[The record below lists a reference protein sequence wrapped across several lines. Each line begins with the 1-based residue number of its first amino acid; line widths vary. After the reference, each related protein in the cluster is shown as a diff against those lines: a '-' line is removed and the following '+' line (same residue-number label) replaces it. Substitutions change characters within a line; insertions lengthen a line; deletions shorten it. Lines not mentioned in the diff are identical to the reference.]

1 MATKSPSWTLLK
13 YSLSSHILLKRT
25 PTTQSLRDFLLMR
38 HKCWY
43 FIGDSGGITNTVT
56 VRIIICNVLVPWDCV
71 NGETGV
77 QVSSSTIIF
86 GWAKPVWRRFRRRD
100 NNWDRG
106 YPFSVGSPVH
116 VSLTVLL
123 TRNNSLAASPFLSIW
138 SSAPLLVSFW
148 ACVITKKG
156 STVNHEPFS
165 TIIKVAELIKETNFS
180 FNCHSIMQKDFKNYK

>member
-1 MATKSPSWTLLK
+1 MTTKSPWWTLLN
-13 YSLSSHILLKRT
+13 SPSSHILPKRT
-25 PTTQSLRDFLLMR
+25 TATSQILRDFQLMR

-56 VRIIICNVLVPWDCV
+56 VRIIICNVLTAWDCE

-86 GWAKPVWRRFRRRD
+86 GWAKPVWGRFRD
-100 NNWDRG
+100 NNRDWG

-123 TRNNSLAASPFLSIW
+123 TRNNSLAASPFLTIR
-138 SSAPLLVSFW
+138 SSAPLLFSFW
-148 ACVITKKG
+148 ACVTTNKG
-156 STVNHEPFS
+156 LTVKHELFS
-165 TIIKVAELIKETNFS
+165 TIIKVGANKRKVKHKKKNFS
-180 FNCHSIMQKDFKNYK
+180 FHCHSFNAKGF